1 MKLGAVLADTA
12 PGIIAAGTEAIPD
25 LNPYVQAV
33 ILIISGITAIIRL
46 INATK
51 RKPENPE

>member
-1 MKLGAVLADTA
+1 MRLGAVLADTA